1 MQQKPPSL
9 LRVKRKR
16 GDDPLQAL
24 ILEGGSTK
32 KSKLAQSSPAFYFA
46 LSRAD
51 DAVLEAPIL
60 AETQSHHFVLPHD
73 SDAEA
78 QPQSSSPPSPK
89 LNPALYQMIGELN
102 VSDTPT
108 PRRRRRSSTM
118 NLRPTLTER
127 DSESKQDAQQHS
139 HQESYLD
146 SQYVYD
152 VYRLTSSEPF
162 SSANHPV
169 SQIGYIRFF
178 DDDLTLASDDEA
190 PSPAAIS
197 DNEDSNAEDF
207 YQNDYPSDEDA
218 EGLYLPELGFNNVED
233 NDESIDCDF
242 DFDNSDDDSRFSQ
255 SYSQYADADT
265 DQNQYRDRIFGKL
278 QTMIDEADGE

>member
-24 ILEGGSTK
+24 ILEGHSTK

-60 AETQSHHFVLPHD
+60 AETQSHHFVLPQD
-73 SDAEA
+73 PSSAS
-78 QPQSSSPPSPK
+78 PQQSYPPSPK
-89 LNPALYQMIGELN
+89 LNPTLSQMIGELN
-102 VSDTPT
+102 VSDSPA

-118 NLRPTLTER
+118 NARPMLA
-127 DSESKQDAQQHS
+127 D
-139 HQESYLD
+139 QESELKQEPKQEPNQD
-146 SQYVYD
+146 VGESQYVYD

-178 DDDLTLASDDEA
+178 DDDLTLASDDDA
-190 PSPAAIS
+190 PSPTAVS

-218 EGLYLPELGFNNVED
+218 EGLYLPELGFDNAGPED
-233 NDESIDCDF
+233 RESFDCDF
-242 DFDNSDDDSRFSQ
+242 DFANSDDDSHLSA
-255 SYSQYADADT
+255 SYAQYADT
-265 DQNQYRDRIFGKL
+265 DHNQYRDRIFGKL
-278 QTMIDEADGE
+278 QRMIDEADEE